1 MKAIYS
7 EPMTKAM
14 FLNLST
20 AICSESLIDESGN
33 NQGGGDTKDQP
44 APMF

>member
-1 MKAIYS
+1 MKKAYFQ
-7 EPMTKAM
+7 PMTKAM

-20 AICSESLIDESGN
+20 AICSESLIDESGEN
-33 NQGGGDTKDQP
+33 GGGDTKDQP